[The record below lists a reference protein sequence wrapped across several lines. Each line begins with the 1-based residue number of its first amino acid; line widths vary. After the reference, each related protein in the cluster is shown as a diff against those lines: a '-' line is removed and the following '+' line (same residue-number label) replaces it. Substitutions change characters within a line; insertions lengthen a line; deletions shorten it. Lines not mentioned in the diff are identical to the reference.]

1 MTTLATV
8 WILSSAFLQEPPDP
22 PARPPSPETPR
33 RAQDPRELERRADG
47 LRARLEQAP
56 EGSPQR
62 EELQRELRRLEGE
75 LQRLRSQPPRPEPP
89 RPPFPPQPPRP
100 EGFRPLSNAE
110 EVRGWLRENEPET
123 ARRLAQ
129 LEGEGRREEVVR
141 LLHEAQ
147 GRMRAH
153 AEMKERD
160 PKAFERLQEMR
171 RMERHSLDLG
181 DRARRAAGEDKD
193 RAVKEL
199 TEVLKKLFDLR
210 EETRVQ
216 ELAELKRRV
225 EALEKAIEGRKANK
239 DKIVEKRRKELLGE
253 RLDDEW

>member
-1 MTTLATV
+1 
-8 WILSSAFLQEPPDP
+8 
-22 PARPPSPETPR
+22 
-33 RAQDPRELERRADG
+33 
-47 LRARLEQAP
+47 
-56 EGSPQR
+56 
-62 EELQRELRRLEGE
+62 
-75 LQRLRSQPPRPEPP
+75 
-89 RPPFPPQPPRP
+89 
-100 EGFRPLSNAE
+100 
-110 EVRGWLRENEPET
+110 
-123 ARRLAQ
+123 
-129 LEGEGRREEVVR
+129 
-141 LLHEAQ
+141 
-147 GRMRAH
+147 MRAH